1 MLIQTNISVSK
12 IENSV
17 DPWSKNKIKYR
28 LLKTNVSNFAQNLT
42 QGIIK
47 AKEFKDI
54 NWHQTREKAERPL
67 ATNISK
73 H

>member
-1 MLIQTNISVSK
+1 M
-12 IENSV
+12 
-17 DPWSKNKIKYR
+17 DPWSKNNIKYR
-28 LLKTNVSNFAQNLT
+28 LLKANVSNFAQNIT

-54 NWHQTREKAERPL
+54 NWHQTREKGERPL
-67 ATNISK
+67 ATNVSK